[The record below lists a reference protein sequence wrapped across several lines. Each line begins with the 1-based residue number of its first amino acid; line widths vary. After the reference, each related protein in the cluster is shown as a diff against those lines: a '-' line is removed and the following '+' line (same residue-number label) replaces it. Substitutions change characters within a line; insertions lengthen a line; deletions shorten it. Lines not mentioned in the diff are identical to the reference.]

1 MILIHNA
8 LINNIK
14 RSEAAHKVYQQGLTY
29 HQALHIFHANKKIY
43 DELNLLLNNNNI
55 DMYMSKKIFNYIFY
69 LEDWFLQFSKLEE
82 NIDNIEDRFSF
93 VSLTYSIPY
102 PSSFLD
108 DVIQ

>member
-14 RSEAAHKVYQQGLTY
+14 RSEAAYKVYQQGLTY
-29 HQALHIFHANKKIY
+29 HQALHIFHANEKIY
-43 DELNLLLNNNNI
+43 EELNFLLNNNNI
-55 DMYMSKKIFNYIFY
+55 DMAMSKKIFNYIFY
-69 LEDWFLQFSKLEE
+69 LEDWFLQFSKLE
-82 NIDNIEDRFSF
+82 NDIDDIEDRFSF
-93 VSLTYSIPY
+93 VSLKHSIVY

>member
-14 RSEAAHKVYQQGLTY
+14 RSEAAYKVYQQGLTY

-43 DELNLLLNNNNI
+43 DELNCLLENNNI
-55 DMYMSKKIFNYIFY
+55 DSNMSKKIFNYIFH
-69 LEDWFLQFSKLEE
+69 LEDWFLQFSKSEE
-82 NIDNIEDRFSF
+82 DVESIEDRFSF
-93 VSLTYSIPY
+93 ISLKYSVPY
-102 PSSFLD
+102 PASFLE